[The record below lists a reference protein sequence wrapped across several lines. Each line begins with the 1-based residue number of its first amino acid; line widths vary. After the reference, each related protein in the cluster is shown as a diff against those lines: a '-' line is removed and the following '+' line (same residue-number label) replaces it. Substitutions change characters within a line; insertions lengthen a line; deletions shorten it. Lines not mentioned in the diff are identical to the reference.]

1 MSSWYLPP
9 RRDYTAATATLQEVP
24 MIRIASAVLTLAAI
38 CAASTASAAQG
49 VLVVETST
57 VNGAPRTTQVQI
69 EPTRMR
75 TEVAGPNGTTNVVIF
90 DGGKQILYMVDPGKK
105 SYSEMTKADVDA
117 AGAQVGDM
125 MAQLQKAL
133 EGMPPAQRAQM
144 EAMMKAR
151 MGGVP
156 GMGGAAAKTEY
167 RRAGTSKVSKWTC
180 DVYETLQNNQKTG
193 EVCTVSASALG
204 FNANDFEVSRQLA
217 AFMRGLIPQGAD
229 QVFQAGRAQ
238 EQGYE
243 GVPVRRVTT
252 IAGQQITT
260 ELTSVARQTFPDSA
274 FAVPDGFT
282 KTANPFARGR
292 GRQ

>member
-1 MSSWYLPP
+1 MREY
-9 RRDYTAATATLQEVP
+9 V
-24 MIRIASAVLTLAAI
+24 VLTLVAI
-38 CAASTASAAQG
+38 CGAASAASAAQG

-75 TEVAGPNGTTNVVIF
+75 TELAGQNGTTNVVIF
-90 DGGKQILYMVDPGKK
+90 DGSKQILYMVDPGKK
-105 SYSEMTKADVDA
+105 SYSEMTKADVDV

-125 MAQLQKAL
+125 MAQMQKAL
-133 EGMPPAQRAQM
+133 EGMPPAQRAQV
-144 EAMMKAR
+144 EAMMKGR
-151 MGGVP
+151 MGAMP
-156 GMGGAAAKTEY
+156 GMGGAGA
-167 RRAGTSKVSKWTC
+167 
-180 DVYETLQNNQKTG
+180 KTG

-229 QVFQAGRAQ
+229 QLFQAGRVQ

-292 GRQ
+292 GRGR

>member
-1 MSSWYLPP
+1 
-9 RRDYTAATATLQEVP
+9 
-24 MIRIASAVLTLAAI
+24 MIRIASGILTLAAV
-38 CAASTASAAQG
+38 CAAASTASAAQG

-75 TEVAGPNGTTNVVIF
+75 TEVAGQNGTTNIVIF
-90 DGGKQILYMVDPGKK
+90 DGGKQILYMVDPGRK

-117 AGAQVGDM
+117 AGAQLGDA
-125 MAQLQKAL
+125 MAQMQKAL

-144 EAMMKAR
+144 EAMMKGR
-151 MGGVP
+151 MGAIP
-156 GMGGAAAKTEY
+156 GAGGAAKTEY
-167 RRAGTSKVSKWTC
+167 RRNGTSKVSKWTC
-180 DVYETLQNNQKTG
+180 DVYDAFQNNQKTG
-193 EVCTVSASALG
+193 EVCTVSATALG

-238 EQGYE
+238 EQGFE

-282 KTANPFARGR
+282 KTTSPFARGR
-292 GRQ
+292 GRGRQ

>member
-1 MSSWYLPP
+1 MMRFTSRAL
-9 RRDYTAATATLQEVP
+9 LFV
-24 MIRIASAVLTLAAI
+24 AV
-38 CAASTASAAQG
+38 CAAASPAGAAQG

-75 TEVAGPNGTTNVVIF
+75 TEIAGQNGATQVVIF
-90 DGGKQILYMVDPGKK
+90 DGGKQILYMIDPAAKT
-105 SYSEMTKADVDA
+105 YSEMTKADVDA
-117 AGAQVGDM
+117 AGAQIGDA
-125 MAQLQKAL
+125 MAQMQKAL

-144 EAMMKAR
+144 EAMMKGR
-151 MGGVP
+151 LGGIP
-156 GMGGAAAKTEY
+156 GAGGAAAKTEY

-180 DVYETLQNNQKTG
+180 DVYEAFQNNQKTG

-229 QVFQAGRAQ
+229 QVFQAGRMQ

-243 GVPVRRVTT
+243 GVPVRRVIT
-252 IAGQQITT
+252 IAGNQVTT
-260 ELTSVARQTFPDSA
+260 EL
-274 FAVPDGFT
+274 
-282 KTANPFARGR
+282 
-292 GRQ
+292 